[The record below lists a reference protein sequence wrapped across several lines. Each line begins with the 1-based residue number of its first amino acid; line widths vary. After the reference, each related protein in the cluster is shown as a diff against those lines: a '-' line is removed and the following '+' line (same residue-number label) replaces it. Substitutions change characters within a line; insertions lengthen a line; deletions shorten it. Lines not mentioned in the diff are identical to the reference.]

1 MRKQWRAHCTLW
13 SMRVGV
19 AFLTSVCFFY
29 YYFFFFF
36 CSSFFFFLPQLHIQ
50 SLNQLQQTS
59 DAIARGLDHLSE
71 LGVELLEAMPPDLEA
86 WCYSLDPEDEQ
97 SFQDHPVLH
106 QPPMTD
112 QLDLVRMHVLGAL
125 VRRHRKTNEQRMASG
140 LVWPCS

>member
-1 MRKQWRAHCTLW
+1 MRTQWRAHCTRW
-13 SMRVGV
+13 SMLVGV
-19 AFLTSVCFFY
+19 AFLTARTPLSVSFYFLLFFSP
-29 YYFFFFF
+29 F
-36 CSSFFFFLPQLHIQ
+36 FFFFLPQLHIQ

-125 VRRHRKTNEQRMASG
+125 VRTHSERTARAVA
-140 LVWPCS
+140 LV